1 MKTWHLPPPILFL
14 VVYVAGEVLDRLAPL
29 PFPRTVSQQTGAII
43 GVLLLLAGIVLVAAS
58 VATFKAAKTTVVPY
72 SRATVLVTHGP
83 YRFTRNPMYVGV
95 SLLYLGIAALRLA
108 LWPVLLLP
116 IALILLNYMVIPQEE
131 SLLRDAFGAEYQRYC
146 ARVRRWL

>member
-1 MKTWHLPPPILFL
+1 MKNWHVPPPVLFL
-14 VVYVAGEVLDRLAPL
+14 LTYVVGEVLDRLLPL
-29 PFPRTVSQQTGAII
+29 PFPRIFLQQTGRILS
-43 GVLLLLAGIVLVAAS
+43 VLLLLAGIVLVATS

-72 SRATVLVTHGP
+72 RRAATLVTKGP

-95 SLLYLGIAALRLA
+95 TLFYLGVAALRAA

-116 IALILLNYMVIPQEE
+116 VVLVILNYVIIPQEE
-131 SLLRDAFGAEYQRYC
+131 FLLRDVFDGEYERYC